1 MNDQK
6 TCGQGLAANSV
17 LPAKVAD
24 LIESTAG
31 VLETHMEALDL
42 TDNDSRQEHEAYRE
56 LTKEHRTIAAEL
68 QATSRRMAGYR
79 DLPMGRHDPSKMAG
93 PKAREAFDRFVA
105 FEEELLGL
113 LRTRLEADW
122 AMLKEMRGAGG

>member
-6 TCGQGLAANSV
+6 TCGQGLAESSV

-24 LIESTAG
+24 MIESMAT

-42 TDNDSRQEHEAYRE
+42 TDDDSRLEHEAYRE
-56 LTKEHRTIAAEL
+56 LAKEHRKIAGDL

-79 DLPMGRHDPSKMAG
+79 DLPMGRHDPSNIAG
-93 PKAREAFDRFVA
+93 AKAREAFDRFVA
-105 FEEELLGL
+105 HEEELLGL

-122 AMLKEMRGAGG
+122 ALLKEMRGAGG